1 VEAIMP
7 QLAVAAVAG
16 YAASAATAAAVSA
29 GFVVAGGFGASLVG
43 AAAATVASSLLGKV
57 IGGGPEAGVAPPQVT
72 NTSIRQAA
80 AARRLIYGTVKA
92 GGVLVYPAQSDDGT
106 YAYMAFYLGEGPI
119 QSVDSTFWVG
129 DTLSTDTKYTGLLSL
144 TAYTGAPG
152 QVADAAL
159 IAASGGEWTSTEV
172 GNGVAYA
179 IVRYKWDRNAFA
191 GGLEFPAFL
200 VSGRKLYDPRTT
212 LTEYSANPA
221 LAMLDYIRSEYGY
234 AAPDSWIDFDSFS
247 DAASIC
253 DEVLDSA
260 DTDNVV
266 NSVAGKV
273 KRYQVNGVFETN
285 ASPAQ
290 VVAQIEACCAGRLVF
305 SGGKYRF
312 FAGAYRVPTGETLTP
327 EFLRADPTYRTH
339 PGRQQ
344 RINTIRATY
353 REPKQDWQ
361 TFDIPQYQLPTA
373 VVNEDGE
380 IVQGI
385 DLPAVTIGA
394 QAQRLALLAMRQS
407 RSAVPLA
414 LQCNYA
420 AFQWRLWDTVTVD
433 IPQIG
438 ASGVF
443 LITGYSFGSDGGID
457 LVLVPHL
464 SGDFDW
470 STANETVPPDV
481 VVPDFNKKPPAVIGL
496 VVTGGQLD
504 SGEFSQPVIFAS
516 WTATDFA
523 QIKHYEIQWKKTIEA
538 EWGNS
543 QTVTSSSFEH
553 AVDVGFS
560 YDFRIR
566 IVSQTDE
573 FGPWETSNPTLVAAD
588 TTPPGVPTSL
598 SVTHQGV
605 GAHSD
610 IIQWTTPPDI
620 DFSRSRI
627 YVSTVNDSNSALQF
641 AEVFGLPST
650 QYNYIYSHDDVDD
663 HYYWVQSVDRV
674 GNTSARTYAGGV

>member
-1 VEAIMP
+1 MP
-7 QLAVAAVAG
+7 QLAIVAAAS
-16 YAASAATAAAVSA
+16 YAASAAAAAAISA
-29 GFVVAGGFGASLVG
+29 GFVVAGGIGAALVG
-43 AAAATVASSLLGKV
+43 AAASAVVSAALGKV
-57 IGGGPEAGVAPPQVT
+57 IGGNGESGGVAPPQIT

-106 YAYMAFYLGEGPI
+106 YAYLAVYLGEGPI
-119 QSVDSTFWVG
+119 QAIDPVFWVG
-129 DTLSTDTKYTGLLSL
+129 DTLSTDTKYTGLLTL

-179 IVRYKWDRNAFA
+179 IVRYTWDRNAFA

-443 LITGYSFGSDGGID
+443 LITGYSFGSEGGID

-464 SGDFDW
+464 STDFNWTVSD
-470 STANETVPPDV
+470 ETIPPEV
-481 VVPDFNKKPPAVIGL
+481 TVPDFNKTPP
-496 VVTGGQLD
+496 VVTGLVATGTSTD
-504 SGEFSQPVIFAS
+504 IGENGVLTGLTAT
-516 WTATDFA
+516 WTATDWYQF
-523 QIKHYEIQWKKTIEA
+523 KHYEVQYRLSAVTTYPTWTESTHVWDADAWSTGTAQSASDWI
-538 EWGNS
+538 GV
-543 QTVTSSSFEH
+543 TVTTPS
-553 AVDVGFS
+553 
-560 YDFRIR
+560 
-566 IVSQTDE
+566 
-573 FGPWETSNPTLVAAD
+573 WETYGSILPASYYDVRVRAISTND
-588 TTPPGVPTSL
+588 TAGDWATVTNILTP
-598 SVTHQGV
+598 
-605 GAHSD
+605 
-610 IIQWTTPPDI
+610 
-620 DFSRSRI
+620 
-627 YVSTVNDSNSALQF
+627 
-641 AEVFGLPST
+641 
-650 QYNYIYSHDDVDD
+650 
-663 HYYWVQSVDRV
+663 
-674 GNTSARTYAGGV
+674 

>member
-1 VEAIMP
+1 MP
-7 QLAVAAVAG
+7 QLAIAAAAS
-16 YAASAATAAAVSA
+16 YAATAATAAAISA
-29 GFVVAGGFGASLVG
+29 GFVVAGGIGAALVG
-43 AAAATVASSLLGKV
+43 AAASTVASALLGKI
-57 IGGGPEAGVAPPQVT
+57 IGGGEGAGAGVAPPQVT

-80 AARRLIYGTVKA
+80 APRRLIYGTVKA

-119 QSVDSTFWVG
+119 QSVAPVFWVG
-129 DTLSTDTKYTGLLSL
+129 DTLSTDTKYTGLLTL
-144 TAYTGAPG
+144 TSYTGALG

-191 GGLEFPAFL
+191 SGLEFPAFL

-253 DEVLDSA
+253 DEVLDSS

-312 FAGAYRVPTGETLTP
+312 FAGAYRVPTGETLTA

-373 VVNEDGE
+373 VIYEDGE
-380 IVQGI
+380 IVQSI

-394 QAQRLALLAMRQS
+394 QAQRLALLSMRQS
-407 RSAVPLA
+407 RSAVPLS

-443 LITGYSFGSDGGID
+443 LITGYSFGSEGGID

-464 SGDFDW
+464 STDFYW

-481 VVPDFNKKPPAVIGL
+481 VVPNFNKTPPAVTGL

-504 SGEFSQPVIFAS
+504 SGEFSQPVLSAA
-516 WTATDFA
+516 WVATDYA
-523 QIKHYEIQWKKTIEA
+523 QIKHYELQWKLSSST
-538 EWGNS
+538 EWANS
-543 QTVTSSSFEH
+543 RTVTAVEFYQ
-553 AVDVGFS
+553 AVDVGLS

-573 FGPWETSNPTLVAAD
+573 FGSWETETAIMVNVDS
-588 TTPPGVPTSL
+588 TPPGVPTGL

-605 GAHSD
+605 GAHND
-610 IIQWTTPPDI
+610 LIEWTTPADL
-620 DFSRSRI
+620 DFSRSR
-627 YVSTVNDSNSALQF
+627 VFVNTVNNSATATEI

-650 QYNYIYSHDDVDD
+650 SYNYTHSHDDVDD